1 LGLVE
6 EMKKSKGMVK
16 VTCECGEEILLLP
29 DLKEMGKA
37 IEDHVDMHLQNL
49 KAPACNAKE
58 ADRLR
63 DALIAQVLSI
73 ASQPEDEDHQ

>member
-1 LGLVE
+1 
-6 EMKKSKGMVK
+6 MKKNKRMIM
-16 VTCECGEEILLLP
+16 VTCVCGEEILLLP

-73 ASQPEDEDHQ
+73 ASQPEDEDDQ